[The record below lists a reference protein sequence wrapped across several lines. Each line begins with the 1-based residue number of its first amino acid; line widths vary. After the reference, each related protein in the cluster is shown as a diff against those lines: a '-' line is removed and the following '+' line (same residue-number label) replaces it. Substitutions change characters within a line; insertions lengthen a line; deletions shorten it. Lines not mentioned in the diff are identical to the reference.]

1 MNLIA
6 KETNKDVILQYLRDP
21 DGVEE
26 RDLTAKQRDLLNWY
40 IDAYTLIRNY
50 SSVPDTIQVL
60 TKLSKQRGTP
70 ISMATARRYIYDAL
84 DLFGAVSVMKSEAIN
99 HLAIEMFQDAA
110 AMAREQNNPAALI
123 AAGKAIR
130 EAGSQEDPN
139 AINREMIEQ
148 HVIQIMLDPAGQ
160 KAVRA
165 ITSKGA
171 VDLDILMNNTDAFN
185 VAETDYQVLEN
196 DSSED

>member
-1 MNLIA
+1 MNLIG
-6 KETNKDVILQYLRDP
+6 KETNKDIIMRYLKDP
-21 DGVEE
+21 EGIEE
-26 RDLTAKQRDLLNWY
+26 KDLTRKQRDLLNWY
-40 IDAYTLIRNY
+40 VDAYTLIRNY

-60 TKLSKQRGTP
+60 TKLGRQRGTP
-70 ISMATARRYIYDAL
+70 ISMPTARRYIYDAL
-84 DLFGAVSVMKSEAIN
+84 DLFGAVSVMKADAIN

-110 AMAREQNNPAALI
+110 AMARDQNNPAVLI

-130 EAGSQEDPN
+130 EAGGQEDPN

-148 HVIQIMLDPAGQ
+148 HIIQIMLDPAGQ

-165 ITSKGA
+165 ITGKGV

-185 VAETDYQVLEN
+185 VDEADYEILKN